1 MLYSIVTCFSFLKK
15 IGNIVTLDNRNMIKQ
30 NNDVYN
36 KNNSQNYSLHTQ
48 VFEYNSIS
56 GRINSVRL
64 ISDRV
69 LFLFLAH
76 TVIL

>member
-1 MLYSIVTCFSFLKK
+1 
-15 IGNIVTLDNRNMIKQ
+15 MIKQ

-64 ISDRV
+64 SSDCV
-69 LFLFLAH
+69 LFFVSS
-76 TVIL
+76 TCGDFVT